1 MTSIIQNEI
10 IGDYYDL
17 IKNVYV
23 FSHMYLYLNDID
35 RLTIEYNFIRAVLI
49 IISILAVAICFKIVV
64 IFIYFFLIQ
73 AITNLI
79 SFLCTLCRSKCKVPC
94 CSNVKGAFIYFIK
107 LFKKLYTYNFYAF
120 DSTFVGTFLVV
131 SYLLYLIST
140 ITFSALIIQEIES
153 EIKSNFFYVCHFIA
167 FQFNIL
173 MEILCVAFYNMR
185 NMKKQFFLSM
195 GYFFLLN
202 LLIIITLMFQ
212 RLLVNVY
219 GIFEKSEPR
228 RILNIVFNLFF
239 FIMYTTTII
248 KLVLYNVNSKII
260 LTFFRGGFQSP
271 FIREGRFLR

>member
-173 MEILCVAFYNMR
+173 MEILCVSFYNQR

-228 RILNIVFNLFF
+228 RILNIVFNFFF

-248 KLVLYNVNSKII
+248 KLILYNVNSKII
-260 LTFFRGGFQSP
+260 LIFSRGGFQGP

>member
-1 MTSIIQNEI
+1 
-10 IGDYYDL
+10 
-17 IKNVYV
+17 
-23 FSHMYLYLNDID
+23 
-35 RLTIEYNFIRAVLI
+35 
-49 IISILAVAICFKIVV
+49 
-64 IFIYFFLIQ
+64 
-73 AITNLI
+73 
-79 SFLCTLCRSKCKVPC
+79 
-94 CSNVKGAFIYFIK
+94 
-107 LFKKLYTYNFYAF
+107 
-120 DSTFVGTFLVV
+120 
-131 SYLLYLIST
+131 
-140 ITFSALIIQEIES
+140 
-153 EIKSNFFYVCHFIA
+153 
-167 FQFNIL
+167 

-260 LTFFRGGFQSP
+260 LTFYRGGLQSP
-271 FIREGRFLR
+271 FIREGRFLRP

>member
-140 ITFSALIIQEIES
+140 ITFSALIIQVIES
-153 EIKSNFFYVCHFIA
+153 EIKSNFFFVCYLIA

-173 MEILCVAFYNMR
+173 MEILCVSFYNQR

-228 RILNIVFNLFF
+228 RILNIVFNFFF

-248 KLVLYNVNSKII
+248 KLILYNVNSKII
-260 LTFFRGGFQSP
+260 LTFSRGGFQGP

>member
-173 MEILCVAFYNMR
+173 MEILCVSFYNQR

-228 RILNIVFNLFF
+228 RILNIVFNFFF

-248 KLVLYNVNSKII
+248 KLILYNVNSKII
-260 LTFFRGGFQSP
+260 LTFSRGGFQGP